1 MIQFKLFRMRTFKKM
16 SGHVGCGML
25 HRTPEYAN
33 TIAMYGEWL
42 CTTVNRV
49 QCALVIHST

>member
-1 MIQFKLFRMRTFKKM
+1 MISFKLFHMRTFKKM

-33 TIAMYGEWL
+33 TIAMYGECL